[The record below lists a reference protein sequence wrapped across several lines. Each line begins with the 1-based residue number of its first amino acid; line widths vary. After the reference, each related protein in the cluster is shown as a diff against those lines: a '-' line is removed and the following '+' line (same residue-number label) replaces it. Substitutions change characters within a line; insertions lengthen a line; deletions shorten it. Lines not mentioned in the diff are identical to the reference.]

1 MKKEK
6 ILNLIKL
13 GMLAIMLILLFFI
26 SERFVNYLVTIDV
39 ETLTK
44 AVYVI
49 LATVVV
55 GIYTME
61 EKEKT
66 IKEVKEVKENK
77 KEKINLFVET
87 KTKEKED
94 KKKEKRNIFDFEK

>member
-1 MKKEK
+1 MKKNK

-61 EKEKT
+61 EKEK
-66 IKEVKEVKENK
+66 
-77 KEKINLFVET
+77 EKINLFIET
-87 KTKEKED
+87 KAKEKEE
-94 KKKEKRNIFDFEK
+94 KKKEKRNIFDFNK

>member
-1 MKKEK
+1 
-6 ILNLIKL
+6 
-13 GMLAIMLILLFFI
+13 MLILLFFI
-26 SERFVNYLVTIDV
+26 SERFVNYLVTIDI

-49 LATVVV
+49 LATVVI

-66 IKEVKEVKENK
+66 IKEVKEPK
-77 KEKINLFVET
+77 KEKVNLFVET
-87 KTKEKED
+87 KEKDNKKEKE
-94 KKKEKRNIFDFEK
+94 KKTMFNFNK

>member
-26 SERFVNYLVTIDV
+26 SERFVNYLVTIDI

-66 IKEVKEVKENK
+66 IKEVKEPK
-77 KEKINLFVET
+77 KEKVNLFVET
-87 KTKEKED
+87 KEKEKDNKKEKE
-94 KKKEKRNIFDFEK
+94 KKTMFDFNK

>member
-6 ILNLIKL
+6 ILNLVKL

-66 IKEVKEVKENK
+66 IKEVK

-94 KKKEKRNIFDFEK
+94 KKKEKRNIFDFNK

>member
-66 IKEVKEVKENK
+66 IKEVKEPK

-94 KKKEKRNIFDFEK
+94 KKKEKRNIFDFNK

>member
-66 IKEVKEVKENK
+66 IKEVKENK

>member
-1 MKKEK
+1 MKKNK

-26 SERFVNYLVTIDV
+26 SERFVNYLVTIDI

-49 LATVVV
+49 LATVVI

-66 IKEVKEVKENK
+66 IKEVKEPK
-77 KEKINLFVET
+77 KEKVNLFVET
-87 KTKEKED
+87 KEKDNKKEKE
-94 KKKEKRNIFDFEK
+94 KKTMFDFNK

>member
-6 ILNLIKL
+6 IINLIKL

-61 EKEKT
+61 EKEKA
-66 IKEVKEVKENK
+66 VKEIK

-87 KTKEKED
+87 KSKEKED
-94 KKKEKRNIFDFEK
+94 KKKEKRNIFDFNK

>member
-1 MKKEK
+1 MKKNK

-26 SERFVNYLVTIDV
+26 SERFVNYLVTIDI

-49 LATVVV
+49 LATVVI

-66 IKEVKEVKENK
+66 IKEVKETK
-77 KEKINLFVET
+77 KEKINLFVD
-87 KTKEKED
+87 TKEKD
-94 KKKEKRNIFDFEK
+94 NKKEKEKKAMFDFNK